1 MLRDHKVSA
10 CSKPSRNQHPSRFLW
25 LQRSFAF
32 FCITLPVSGT
42 IFKLIWTVKYSY
54 FSRRMNVFLDLFI
67 FKGNP
72 SLHEN
77 SRHRLP
83 VAGMWRCARGKGH
96 WPLLPAVPVRMG
108 ASRGGGRTGSV
119 QSSIHR
125 FCPLKWRGR
134 SIHSAM
140 MFQKLPNPFL
150 YNVEILLR
158 AGNAFSGLQAFLR
171 RVAFLVISDFLVRKA
186 WLPTPVFFPGESQGQ
201 RSLVGYSP
209 WGCKELD
216 TTE

>member
-1 MLRDHKVSA
+1 MWHKAPSLSWEVLLLDNSMGLTVIPMLSLRKGSFRDAERPQSLSMFKTLQKSE
-10 CSKPSRNQHPSRFLW
+10 HPSRFLW
-25 LQRSFAF
+25 LQCSFAF

-54 FSRRMNVFLDLFI
+54 FSRQMNVFLDLFI

-119 QSSIHR
+119 
-125 FCPLKWRGR
+125 
-134 SIHSAM
+134 
-140 MFQKLPNPFL
+140 
-150 YNVEILLR
+150 
-158 AGNAFSGLQAFLR
+158 
-171 RVAFLVISDFLVRKA
+171 
-186 WLPTPVFFPGESQGQ
+186 
-201 RSLVGYSP
+201 
-209 WGCKELD
+209 
-216 TTE
+216 